1 MRKEV
6 KEASGQFDEKNC
18 DCFVKNDRRF
28 KKICHDLAAENLKL
42 KNEAVHLNAVILN
55 LKTERKM
62 SRKLQLAENRARDR
76 KQILFVIFL
85 VDCCSLYALTALL

>member
-6 KEASGQFDEKNC
+6 KQASGQFDEKNC
-18 DCFVKNDRRF
+18 FVKNDCRF

-85 VDCCSLYALTALL
+85 VGCCSLYALTALL